1 MEEMQKMIEELRTE
15 LSKIKDDLK
24 TERENSERVR
34 RESALGLELSRAGAK
49 DVEYLIYKTKTEDLF
64 DENGV
69 LLDAEGYVKSAKERY
84 PDLFYE
90 RKIESVL
97 PGESSSKADTG
108 VLTYSQ
114 AMRQKS

>member
-1 MEEMQKMIEELRTE
+1 MEEMLEMIEELRME

-24 TERENSERVR
+24 LERENSERMR
-34 RESALGLELSRAGAK
+34 RESALSLELSRAGAK
-49 DVEYLIYKTKTEDLF
+49 DTEYLVYKTKTDDLF
-64 DENGV
+64 DENGI

-97 PGESSSKADTG
+97 PGESNAKADTG

-114 AMRQKS
+114 AMKLR